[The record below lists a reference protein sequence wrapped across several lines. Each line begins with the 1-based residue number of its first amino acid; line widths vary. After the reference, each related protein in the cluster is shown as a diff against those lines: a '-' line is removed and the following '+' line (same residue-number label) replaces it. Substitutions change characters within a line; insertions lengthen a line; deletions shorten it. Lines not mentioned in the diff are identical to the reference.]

1 VEDLKTEAA
10 VATETMLLYF
20 VEIFGTE
27 TA

>member
-1 VEDLKTEAA
+1 VKDLKKGAA

-20 VEIFGTE
+20 VEIFGTG